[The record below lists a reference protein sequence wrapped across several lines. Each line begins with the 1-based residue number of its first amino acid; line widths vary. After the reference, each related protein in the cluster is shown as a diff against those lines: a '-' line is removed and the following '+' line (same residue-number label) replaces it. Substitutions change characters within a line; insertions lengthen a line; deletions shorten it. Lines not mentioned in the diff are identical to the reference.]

1 MSLNDSKLKSSRA
14 KERPPLATP
23 ELSATPQAESDTPK
37 PATSG
42 CHQSSDQLPAPDA
55 ELSVS
60 VTASSPTPATTDVR
74 Y

>member
-23 ELSATPQAESDTPK
+23 TESDTPK

-42 CHQSSDQLPAPDA
+42 HQSSDQDRKSTRLN
-55 ELSVS
+55 
-60 VTASSPTPATTDVR
+60 SSHVKRSRMPSSA
-74 Y
+74 